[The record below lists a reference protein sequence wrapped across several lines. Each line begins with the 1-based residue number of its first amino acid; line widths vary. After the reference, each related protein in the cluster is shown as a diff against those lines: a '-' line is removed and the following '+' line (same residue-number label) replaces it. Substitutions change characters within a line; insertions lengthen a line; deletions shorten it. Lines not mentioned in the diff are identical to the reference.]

1 VAFLTFVLLL
11 NTTKMKKRESVAK
24 IMTRNP
30 LCVNLTNEVND
41 VVELFKAH
49 NIHHIPVVSGDKLI
63 GMISKTD
70 IDRVS
75 YVDAYQADSA
85 STAVFNLL
93 KLEQVMTHQVET
105 VDAEDA
111 IRDAATLLATGTYH
125 ALPVLEQG
133 KLVGILTSTD
143 VINYLLE
150 QY

>member
-105 VDAEDA
+105 VDIEDA

-125 ALPVLEQG
+125 ALPVLEEG

>member
-1 VAFLTFVLLL
+1 MAFLTFVLLL

-41 VVELFKAH
+41 VVELFKTH

-105 VDAEDA
+105 VDIEDA

-125 ALPVLEQG
+125 ALPVLEEG

>member
-41 VVELFKAH
+41 VVELFKTH

-105 VDAEDA
+105 VDIEDA

-125 ALPVLEQG
+125 ALPVLEEG